1 MQFKTLVGLK
11 INKTTLP
18 KMVNGRK
25 KKQKKTNERKK
36 KKKKKAMKR
45 KFSKTQI
52 WVNPSSKGS
61 STLEKVP
68 PST

>member
-36 KKKKKAMKR
+36 KKKKE
-45 KFSKTQI
+45 S
-52 WVNPSSKGS
+52 N
-61 STLEKVP
+61 EKKIFKNTNLGEP
-68 PST
+68 LYQR

>member
-36 KKKKKAMKR
+36 KESNEKKIFKNTNLGEPLYQR
-45 KFSKTQI
+45 
-52 WVNPSSKGS
+52 
-61 STLEKVP
+61 
-68 PST
+68 

>member
-36 KKKKKAMKR
+36 KR
-45 KFSKTQI
+45 KQ
-52 WVNPSSKGS
+52 
-61 STLEKVP
+61 
-68 PST
+68 

>member
-36 KKKKKAMKR
+36 KKESNEKKIFKNTNLGEPLYQR
-45 KFSKTQI
+45 
-52 WVNPSSKGS
+52 
-61 STLEKVP
+61 
-68 PST
+68 

>member
-11 INKTTLP
+11 INKTNLP

-36 KKKKKAMKR
+36 KESNEKKIFKNTNLGEPLYQR
-45 KFSKTQI
+45 
-52 WVNPSSKGS
+52 
-61 STLEKVP
+61 
-68 PST
+68 